1 MPTPAL
7 DAVDVSWAGASTD
20 SASLPLDAISA
31 SWFVPPN
38 VIQTTASGFVSGG
51 VGAPR
56 LGAFPLP
63 IATRAQSFK
72 SGAFGD
78 HEAVYDGAEPF
89 VSFRQR
95 DWTLG
100 TRFGVPSMHLEGSD
114 AVRGAG
120 WLSST
125 LGVPAAAILPGADG
139 FLSGAIGEPWIATL
153 NEVLSIFDEEIGP
166 VAAAAIARPVTMAS
180 AARFGTAVIVR
191 DGHC

>member
-20 SASLPLDAISA
+20 AASLPLDAVSV

-38 VIQTTASGFVSGG
+38 VIQTTAAGFRAGG

-72 SGAFGD
+72 SGGLGD
-78 HEAVYDGAEPF
+78 HEAIYEGAEPF

-95 DWTLG
+95 DWALA

-114 AVRGAG
+114 AV
-120 WLSST
+120 
-125 LGVPAAAILPGADG
+125 LGVGWASSSLGGPAAAILPGADG
-139 FLSGAIGEPWIATL
+139 FLSGAMGEPWIATL
-153 NEVLSIFDEEIGP
+153 NEALSIFDEEIGP
-166 VAAAAIARPVTMAS
+166 VSASAIARPVTLAS
-180 AARFGTAVIVR
+180 AARFGVSVIVR